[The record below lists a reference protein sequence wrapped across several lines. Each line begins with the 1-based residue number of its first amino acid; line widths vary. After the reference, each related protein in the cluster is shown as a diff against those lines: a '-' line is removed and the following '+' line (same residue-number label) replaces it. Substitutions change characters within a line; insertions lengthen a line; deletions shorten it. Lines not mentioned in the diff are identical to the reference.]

1 MERCDSTN
9 TLVRAMVADLPAT
22 AAPRAVAIADQQTAG
37 RGRLDRRW
45 EARPGSALM
54 LSVAHE
60 APGRPELLS
69 ALPLAMG
76 LAALEAIGEVT
87 GVEPRLKW
95 PNDVVVDA
103 PGQRWLKL
111 GGILGESFDDPRGPA
126 ASSVTTSSVTTSSGT
141 TGRVA
146 VLGIGINTGWESPR
160 SDLPE
165 ATSLNLL
172 IGRTVDRRALA
183 HELLVRYQRWWRR
196 LLVGDGAAFQ
206 AALHER
212 SATLGQR
219 VRVELPTSVLVGT
232 ATSITAGGALVVN
245 DDQGVRNEVTVGDVV
260 HLRGRGWLTGQPVA
274 GLHPRSLTT
283 RTLRALAALAGRGW
297 PHGVGSGRRR
307 GVATRGRGG
316 RAWAVGPPSPP
327 G

>member
-22 AAPRAVAIADQQTAG
+22 AAPRVVAIADEQTAG

-126 ASSVTTSSVTTSSGT
+126 AAASSVTTSSATSSGT

-219 VRVELPTSVLVGT
+219 VRGAAHLGAGRNGHVDHRRRRPGGERRPGRPQRGDRGRCGASARPRVADRATGSRT
-232 ATSITAGGALVVN
+232 APEVVDDPDPQGPGGAC
-245 DDQGVRNEVTVGDVV
+245 
-260 HLRGRGWLTGQPVA
+260 
-274 GLHPRSLTT
+274 
-283 RTLRALAALAGRGW
+283 
-297 PHGVGSGRRR
+297 GSG
-307 GVATRGRGG
+307 VAARSWVR
-316 RAWAVGPPSPP
+316 
-327 G
+327 

>member
-1 MERCDSTN
+1 
-9 TLVRAMVADLPAT
+9 MVADLPTA
-22 AAPRAVAIADQQTAG
+22 AAPRAVAIADEQTAG
-37 RGRLDRRW
+37 RGRLGRRW

-95 PNDVVVDA
+95 PNDVMVDA

-126 ASSVTTSSVTTSSGT
+126 AATTTPTTSFAAATTSSANS
-141 TGRVA
+141 GRVA

-172 IGRTVDRRALA
+172 TGRSVDRRVLA
-183 HELLVRYQRWWRR
+183 HELLVRYRRWWRR

-232 ATSITAGGALVVN
+232 ATSITAGGALVVC
-245 DDQGVRNEVTVGDVV
+245 DDQGARTEVTVGDVV
-260 HLRGRGWLTGQPVA
+260 HLRPAEDGR
-274 GLHPRSLTT
+274 
-283 RTLRALAALAGRGW
+283 
-297 PHGVGSGRRR
+297 
-307 GVATRGRGG
+307 
-316 RAWAVGPPSPP
+316 P
-327 G
+327 GNR

>member
-1 MERCDSTN
+1 VERCDSTN
-9 TLVRAMVADLPAT
+9 TLVRAMVAELPAS
-22 AAPRAVAIADQQTAG
+22 APPRAVAIADEQTAG
-37 RGRLDRRW
+37 RGRLDRSW

-60 APGRPELLS
+60 APDRPELLS

-111 GGILGESFDDPRGPA
+111 GGILGESFDDPRGPTTTMA
-126 ASSVTTSSVTTSSGT
+126 VSSS
-141 TGRVA
+141 GRVA

-160 SDLPE
+160 SDLPD

-172 IGRTVDRRALA
+172 TGLAVDRRVLA
-183 HELLVRYQRWWRR
+183 HELLVRYLGWWRR

-219 VRVELPTSVLVGT
+219 VRVELPTSMLVGT
-232 ATSITAGGALVVN
+232 ATSITPTGALVVH
-245 DDQGVRNEVTVGDVV
+245 DDQGGRNEVTVGDVV
-260 HLRGRGWLTGQPVA
+260 HLRPA
-274 GLHPRSLTT
+274 E
-283 RTLRALAALAGRGW
+283 
-297 PHGVGSGRRR
+297 
-307 GVATRGRGG
+307 GG
-316 RAWAVGPPSPP
+316 
-327 G
+327 

>member
-1 MERCDSTN
+1 MSGPDVPDPAGFGGIRWVERCDSTN

-22 AAPRAVAIADQQTAG
+22 AAPRVVAIADEQTAG

-126 ASSVTTSSVTTSSGT
+126 AAASSVTTSSATSSGT

-232 ATSITAGGALVVN
+232 AKSITAGGALVVN

-260 HLRGRGWLTGQPVA
+260 HLR
-274 GLHPRSLTT
+274 
-283 RTLRALAALAGRGW
+283 AAE
-297 PHGVGSGRRR
+297 
-307 GVATRGRGG
+307 GG
-316 RAWAVGPPSPP
+316 
-327 G
+327 